1 MGMVMMIYKPFEVV
15 VVPFPFSD
23 SAETK
28 RRKAFVL
35 SKPPFQEGS
44 RTLVMAMLTSAHASA
59 WPGDVEIVELK
70 PAGLRKSCVAR
81 LKLFTLDEALILER
95 VGTISK
101 KDQDAI
107 RAAWSVFLAL

>member
-1 MGMVMMIYKPFEVV
+1 MTYEPFDVI

-23 SAETK
+23 SPETK

-35 SKPPFQEGS
+35 SKPVFQEGS
-44 RTLVMAMLTSAHASA
+44 KTLVMAMITSAHESA
-59 WPGDVEIVELK
+59 WPGDVDIVELE

-81 LKLFTLDEALILER
+81 LKIFTLDEALILER
-95 VGTISK
+95 VGALSK

-107 RAAWSVFLAL
+107 RAAWSPLLAL